1 MTGVTLQ
8 WASEVGHNGADLE
21 AQKHRNEVEAG
32 SMTSHYFV
40 KWQQPIV
47 NKSGTAS
54 TTATGIGTGTGT
66 ATGTATGTGTAT
78 SPSSTILV
86 LHQQLVMQFW

>member
-1 MTGVTLQ
+1 
-8 WASEVGHNGADLE
+8 
-21 AQKHRNEVEAG
+21 
-32 SMTSHYFV
+32 MTSHYFV

-66 ATGTATGTGTAT
+66 CTAIGTGTAT
-78 SPSSTILV
+78 FPSSYGSTLSTILV
-86 LHQQLVMQFW
+86 LHQQLVLQFW